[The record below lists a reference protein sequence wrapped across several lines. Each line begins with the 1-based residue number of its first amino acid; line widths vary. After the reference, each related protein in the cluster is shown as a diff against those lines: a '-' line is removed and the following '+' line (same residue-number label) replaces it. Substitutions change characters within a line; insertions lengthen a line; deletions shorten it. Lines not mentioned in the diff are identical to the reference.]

1 MRIEKNKLLQIVQ
14 ESKERLDEM
23 AKWEN
28 PKSRP
33 LFDAEGNHIGHRMRV
48 NLDDPKSPSINV
60 IFTCE
65 QDINEFIETHQELI
79 QQIKEKE
86 FNDEDE
92 HLQKELV
99 FTNATCPKYRPHQK
113 VKEYYDENGN
123 LIPNVSGGRY
133 QVSGE
138 PLSLQENINRKLKS
152 VLFEQLMMDKDL
164 EQHMTDCSIPFFKV
178 RERRYED
185 RHNIANDNNKIHYGS
200 DVFNLYEQTNDF
212 LRDVLNRS
220 VGLESDVEKRET
232 HLARMR
238 NKIYRNWNPTKKNEK
253 KYFGLTPKYYLEA
266 SGYTEKN
273 YDVNILSRFDL
284 VGERHGNA
292 FIWVFKLKVTYGK
305 KISVENLIKNENV
318 KTFKDVVTRKEVEF
332 DGELDN
338 NKNNILS
345 KPEVLNGLYEGL
357 NEFKEEL
364 MNISTDDA
372 LEMANYFQFEVGG
385 ELDESFKKIVKTVL
399 KEAGMTGKVTIKES
413 ELVKLL
419 SKPFLKT
426 IMEQENFDDFIT
438 KTRENRAK
446 YEQEQQQSN
455 AEIENDHTRDQ
466 TDGHGDNEEMKDQ
479 MELTL
484 ATDDNGK
491 FYILKN
497 ADSNN
502 PEIVAT
508 TT

>member
-1 MRIEKNKLLQIVQ
+1 MKIEKNKLLQIVK
-14 ESKERLDEM
+14 ESKQQIDEM

-33 LFDAEGNHIGHRMRV
+33 LFDAEGNHVGHRMRV

-79 QQIKEKE
+79 QRIKENE
-86 FNDEDE
+86 FNDADE
-92 HLQKELV
+92 NLQKELV

-138 PLSLQENINRKLKS
+138 QLSAQENINRKLKS

-164 EQHMTDCSIPFFKV
+164 EQHMTDCSVPFFKV

-185 RHNIANDNNKIHYGS
+185 RHNIANSNDKIHYGS
-200 DVFNLYEQTNDF
+200 DVFNLYEATNDF
-212 LRDVLNRS
+212 LKDVLNKS

-238 NKIYRNWNPTKKNEK
+238 NKIYRNWEPTKKNQK
-253 KYFGLTPKYYLEA
+253 KYLGLTPKYYLEA
-266 SGYTEKN
+266 KGFTEKN
-273 YDVNILSRFDL
+273 YDVNILSRFD
-284 VGERHGNA
+284 VIGERFGNQ
-292 FIWVFKLKVTYGK
+292 FVWLFKLKVTYGK
-305 KISVENLIKNENV
+305 KISVEALIKSQNV
-318 KTFKDVVTRKEVEF
+318 KTFKDVITRKEVEF
-332 DGELDN
+332 EGNLDD
-338 NKNNILS
+338 NKENILS

-364 MNISTDDA
+364 MSISTDDA
-372 LEMANYFQFEVGG
+372 LEMANYFQFEVG
-385 ELDESFKKIVKTVL
+385 EEMDESFDRLIKTVL
-399 KEAGMTGKVTIKES
+399 KESGMKKKVRIKES
-413 ELVKLL
+413 DLIKLL
-419 SKPFLKT
+419 SESIIKNIL
-426 IMEQENFDDFIT
+426 EQENFDDFIT
-438 KTRENRAK
+438 KTKENRDK
-446 YEQEQQQSN
+446 YADEQQQQ
-455 AEIENDHTRDQ
+455 ADFERDQ
-466 TDGHGDNEEMKDQ
+466 QDGEGDDEGMKDQ
-479 MELTL
+479 VDLTL
-484 ATDDNGK
+484 ATDDSGK
-491 FYILKN
+491 FYILKGAN
-497 ADSNN
+497 TDN
-502 PEIVAT
+502 PQIIAT

>member
-1 MRIEKNKLLQIVQ
+1 MRIEKNKLLQIVK
-14 ESKERLDEM
+14 ESKQQLDEM

-33 LFDAEGNHIGHRMRV
+33 LFDADGNHIGHRMRV
-48 NLDDPKSPSINV
+48 SLDDPKSPSINV

-138 PLSLQENINRKLKS
+138 PMSLQENINRKLKS

-185 RHNIANDNNKIHYGS
+185 RHNIANTNDEIHYGS
-200 DVFNLYEQTNDF
+200 DVFNLYEATNDF
-212 LRDVLNRS
+212 LKDVLNKS
-220 VGLESDVEKRET
+220 IGLESDVEKRET

-238 NKIYRNWNPTKKNEK
+238 NKIYRNWEPTKKNQK
-253 KYFGLTPKYYLEA
+253 KYLGLTPKYYLEA
-266 SGYTEKN
+266 KGYTEKN
-273 YDVNILSRFDL
+273 YDVNILSRFDIN
-284 VGERHGNA
+284 GNR
-292 FIWVFKLKVTYGK
+292 FGNQFNWTFKLKVTYGK
-305 KISVENLIKNENV
+305 KISVENLIKSQNV
-318 KTFKDVVTRKEVEF
+318 KTFKDIITRKEVEF
-332 DGELDN
+332 EGVLDD

-357 NEFKEEL
+357 NEFKDEL
-364 MNISTDDA
+364 KNISTDDA
-372 LEMANYFQFEVGG
+372 LEMANYFQFEVSN
-385 ELDESFKKIVKTVL
+385 EMDESFNRIIKSVL
-399 KEAGMTGKVTIKES
+399 KESGVKKKIRIKES
-413 ELVKLL
+413 DLIKLL
-419 SKPFLKT
+419 SESIIKNIL
-426 IMEQENFDDFIT
+426 EQENFDDFIT
-438 KTRENRAK
+438 KTKENRAK
-446 YEQEQQQSN
+446 YEEEQQAN
-455 AEIENDHTRDQ
+455 MERDQ
-466 TDGHGDNEEMKDQ
+466 NDGQGDDEGMKDQ
-479 MELTL
+479 VNLTL
-484 ATDDNGK
+484 ATDDSGK

-497 ADSNN
+497 ADTNN

-508 TT
+508 TS

>member
-1 MRIEKNKLLQIVQ
+1 MRIEKNKLLQIVK
-14 ESKERLDEM
+14 ESKEQLDEM
-23 AKWEN
+23 AKWDN

-79 QQIKEKE
+79 QQIKERE

-92 HLQKELV
+92 NLQKELV

-113 VKEYYDENGN
+113 IKQYYDENGN

-152 VLFEQLMMDKDL
+152 VLFEQLMMDKPL
-164 EQHMTDCSIPFFKV
+164 EEHMTDCSIPFFKV

-185 RHNIANDNNKIHYGS
+185 RHSIANTNDKIHYGS
-200 DVFNLYEQTNDF
+200 DVFNLYEETNDF

-238 NKIYRNWNPTKKNEK
+238 NKIYRNWEPTKKNQK
-253 KYFGLTPKYYLEA
+253 KYLGLTPKYYLEA
-266 SGYTEKN
+266 RGYTEKN
-273 YDVNILSRFDL
+273 YDVNILSKFD
-284 VGERHGNA
+284 VIGERFGNQ
-292 FIWVFKLKVTYGK
+292 FVWLFKLKVTYGK
-305 KISVENLIKNENV
+305 KISVENLIKSQNV
-318 KTFKDVVTRKEVEF
+318 KVFKDVITRKEVDF
-332 DGELDN
+332 PGDVDD

-385 ELDESFKKIVKTVL
+385 EDEFNESFNRLIKTVL
-399 KEAGMTGKVTIKES
+399 KESGMKRKVRIKES
-413 ELVKLL
+413 DLVKLL
-419 SKPFLKT
+419 SESIVKN
-426 IMEQENFDDFIT
+426 IVEQENFDDFIT
-438 KTRENRAK
+438 KTKANREK
-446 YEQEQQQSN
+446 YATEQQQQ
-455 AEIENDHTRDQ
+455 ADYERDQ
-466 TDGHGDNEEMKDQ
+466 NDGQGDDEGMKDQ
-479 MELTL
+479 IDLTL
-484 ATDDNGK
+484 ATDDSGK
-491 FYILKN
+491 FYILKGAN
-497 ADSNN
+497 SDN
-502 PEIVAT
+502 PEIIAT